1 MLTIDSREREG
12 SKLVALVIKRA
23 EALGIPNE
31 KKWIEVGDYVFDD
44 VCFEAKSCVDF
55 IQSVLNKRIWTQI
68 DNMDRNYKHNI
79 VVIYGDLKSSVE
91 SIVENSRSATHIV
104 FNEHTLSRKF
114 LGAIGR
120 ITLDTD
126 TKAFWVPSEKEAAM
140 IITTICKMKPIERP
154 SLNPQL
160 IKRIATDD
168 MRVDVLTS
176 IKGISVKKARALLKT
191 FGSVIEISY
200 AKVSDIKK
208 VEGIGA
214 TLAIRILE
222 VLNTEDKVTI

>member
-68 DNMDRNYKHNI
+68 DNMDRNYKH
-79 VVIYGDLKSSVE
+79 
-91 SIVENSRSATHIV
+91 NSRSATHIV

>member
-1 MLTIDSREREG
+1 
-12 SKLVALVIKRA
+12 
-23 EALGIPNE
+23 
-31 KKWIEVGDYVFDD
+31 
-44 VCFEAKSCVDF
+44 
-55 IQSVLNKRIWTQI
+55 
-68 DNMDRNYKHNI
+68 
-79 VVIYGDLKSSVE
+79 
-91 SIVENSRSATHIV
+91 
-104 FNEHTLSRKF
+104 
-114 LGAIGR
+114 
-120 ITLDTD
+120 
-126 TKAFWVPSEKEAAM
+126 M

>member
-1 MLTIDSREREG
+1 MMLTIDSRERKG
-12 SKLVALVIKRA
+12 SKLVDLVIEKA
-23 EALGIPNE
+23 DSLGIPNE

-44 VCFEAKSCVDF
+44 VCFEAKSCLDF

-68 DNMDRNYKHNI
+68 DNMDRHYKHNI
-79 VVIYGDLKSSVE
+79 VIIYGDLEANIDSLVSHSKHTGFAF
-91 SIVENSRSATHIV
+91 SRH
-104 FNEHTLSRKF
+104 NLRRRF

-126 TKAFWVPSEKEAAM
+126 TRAFWVPSEKEASL

-176 IKGISVKKARALLKT
+176 IKGISVKKAKALLKK
-191 FGSVIEISY
+191 FGSVVEISY
-200 AKVSDIKK
+200 AKLSEIKA
-208 VEGIGA
+208 VEGFGT
-214 TLAIRILE
+214 TLAERVLE